1 MKTRTNFD
9 HRLITDAGA
18 GAIEGS
24 SRVGGIQAI
33 PLVLEEL
40 GFDPTEVLAEV
51 GVDARLFDDPNN
63 LIRDALIGQALVHCV
78 ARTGCEDF
86 AFRVGQHGRLASLG
100 LVGTLTAS
108 APDVGAALRVLSHF
122 LGLNDG
128 GAVLSV
134 TTEGS
139 ASSLNYAIY
148 EGGIEGTS
156 QIHLMVSAVACNVLR
171 DLCGPDWAPSDV
183 LIPCRRPR
191 DVRPFRD
198 FFRAPL
204 RFDAN
209 RLALVFPRHWLD
221 HPLHS
226 ADPELHAALGAQ
238 AALFEELASLGLPS
252 QVQRVMRNLLLEGK
266 GSIEAVARRFSMH
279 RRTLDRHLGA
289 NGVSFRKLADETRFE
304 VACQLLRDT
313 QMSVDAIA
321 TSLHYG
327 DSSAFAHA
335 FRRWSGESPT
345 RWRESA
351 HRAQP
356 ESADAGASRGAA
368 PARRAPGC

>member
-1 MKTRTNFD
+1 MGTRTNFD
-9 HRLITDAGA
+9 PRLITDAGA
-18 GAIEGS
+18 GATEGS
-24 SRVGGIQAI
+24 SRVGGIRAI
-33 PLVLEEL
+33 PLVLAEL
-40 GFDPTEVLAEV
+40 GFDPAAVLAEV

-86 AFRVGQHGRLASLG
+86 ALRVGRHGRLASLG
-100 LVGTLTAS
+100 LVGTLAAS
-108 APDVGAALRVLSHF
+108 APDVGAALRLLCRFLS
-122 LGLNDG
+122 LNDG
-128 GAVLSV
+128 AAVLSLA
-134 TTEGS
+134 TEGS
-139 ASSLNYAIY
+139 FSSLTYSIY
-148 EGGIEGTS
+148 EGGVEGTS
-156 QIHLMVSAVACNVLR
+156 QIHQMVSAVACNVLR

-209 RLALVFPRHWLD
+209 RLALVFPRGWRD

-226 ADPELHAALGAQ
+226 ADPELHATLGAQ
-238 AALFEELASLGLPS
+238 AALLEELASPGLPS
-252 QVQRVMRNLLLEGK
+252 QVRRVMRNLLLEGK

-279 RRTLDRHLGA
+279 RRTLDRHLDASGF
-289 NGVSFRKLADETRFE
+289 SFRTLADETRFE

-313 QMSVDAIA
+313 QMAVGEIA
-321 TSLHYG
+321 ASLHYG

-345 RWRESA
+345 RWRESV

-356 ESADAGASRGAA
+356 ESTDAGASRGAA
-368 PARRAPGC
+368 PARRALAC